1 MTLPK
6 ATPKP
11 KPSPMFTVALRHE
24 RDCWNVLVMH
34 TLRCPPCLAV
44 QRECGQHGF
53 ACDTG
58 RAMRGEW
65 LSAARRRYELSP
77 DFTTCEHRPAAQV
90 MQYKK

>member
-6 ATPKP
+6 AIRKP
-11 KPSPMFTVALRHE
+11 KPSALFTLALRHE

-34 TLRCPPCLAV
+34 TLRCAPCSTV
-44 QRECGQHGF
+44 QREGGQHGF

-58 RAMRGEW
+58 RAIRAEW

-77 DFTTCEHRPAAQV
+77 DFTSTGYKPVCEVSHE
-90 MQYKK
+90 